1 MKPVNASGWLN
12 EKLNELRPRDTEW
25 TAVQK
30 ALDETVN
37 RLGESNRFPIA
48 ERHPSGS
55 FEKRTMLADRKEAD
69 LVVILQNPPTD
80 ETLEAMRGW
89 LAGLRDCQA
98 ETTYKAIKLTFPG
111 GVQVDVLPVALDG
124 RTASGD
130 GIPPKLK
137 VAIQGIQH
145 VEWFKQRAQQDKPIR
160 EVVMLL
166 KAFKRENRPN
176 WRGLFSF
183 ALEVLTV
190 RALEGCKERGL
201 LPCFREVLA
210 QVGNG
215 LLQQP
220 LFDPA
225 DPDNNLIAHLDPEA
239 KARIA
244 ATARRAV
251 QMMDEVQMAQV
262 FPGEQPLPP
271 AGRNLGGRT
280 LA

>member
-1 MKPVNASGWLN
+1 MKPVNASGWLD
-12 EKLNELRPRDTEW
+12 EKFRELQPLDTEW

-30 ALDETVN
+30 ALDATVN

-48 ERHPSGS
+48 ERRPSGS
-55 FEKRTMLADRKEAD
+55 FEKRTMLAGRKEAD

-80 ETLEAMRGW
+80 ETLEAMKGW
-89 LAGLRDCQA
+89 LTGLRDCQA
-98 ETTYKAIKLTFPG
+98 ETTYKAIKLTFPE

-124 RTASGD
+124 RTASGND
-130 GIPPKLK
+130 IPPKLK
-137 VAIQGIQH
+137 VAIQGLQH
-145 VEWFKQRAQQDKPIR
+145 VAWFKQRAQQDKPLR
-160 EVVMLL
+160 QVVMLL

-183 ALEVLTV
+183 ALEVMTV
-190 RALEGCKERGL
+190 RALEGFKAGGL

-225 DPDNNLIAHLDPEA
+225 NPDNNLIAHLDREA
-239 KARIA
+239 KDRIA

-251 QMMDEVQMAQV
+251 QMIDEGQMSQV